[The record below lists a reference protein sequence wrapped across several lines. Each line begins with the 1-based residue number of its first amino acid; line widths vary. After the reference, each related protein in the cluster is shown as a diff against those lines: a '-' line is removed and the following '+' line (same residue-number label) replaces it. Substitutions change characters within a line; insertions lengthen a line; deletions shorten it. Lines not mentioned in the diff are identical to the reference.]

1 MLKAI
6 EWARKYGLRINLDLH
21 SLPGSQKYVHNLPIS
36 PPASARWNDSLQLT
50 WPARPLN
57 SGWNHSGKLGPIG
70 FLQSAMGLA
79 NAQRTLD
86 YLAALA
92 VFCTRDGVR
101 QVVGMLSVANEVPLL
116 QVGQVAVKSL

>member
-1 MLKAI
+1 MGEKVRLADQPRSALSSRLAKVRSTSTHTHLPYACAVRAKTSLTK
-6 EWARKYGLRINLDLH
+6 EING
-21 SLPGSQKYVHNLPIS
+21 PGH
-36 PPASARWNDSLQLT
+36 
-50 WPARPLN
+50 

-79 NAQRTLD
+79 NAQRALD

-92 VFCTRDGVR
+92 EFCTRDGVR
-101 QVVGMLSVANEVPLL
+101 QVVGMLSVANEVPVL

>member
-1 MLKAI
+1 MCVKRAEPLTQ
-6 EWARKYGLRINLDLH
+6 
-21 SLPGSQKYVHNLPIS
+21 SLAGFR
-36 PPASARWNDSLQLT
+36 A
-50 WPARPLN
+50 N
-57 SGWNHSGKLGPIG
+57 SGWNHSGKLGPVG

-92 VFCTRDGVR
+92 EFCTRDGVR
-101 QVVGMLSVANEVPLL
+101 QVVGMLSVANEVPVL